1 MFKHQKLKDHS
12 CRVLRIPKINEFLSN
27 IFVFGSLFV
36 FLMAFTSM
44 IRAQQAGSPS
54 LDHTGYPRP
63 EVYVGTSYGKAQS
76 QPVPVPA
83 LNPALTADPGP
94 ADIMVFQGNVNTI
107 SAAENQVRARFP
119 NCAALYSSDF
129 QAGKFFV
136 LAPKNDLIPISAFL
150 QSLQLVPINQVMAE
164 QYDSRIAGGTII
176 PVSGK
181 DPSMRS
187 ALPTVVDTN
196 PIQRIYVPNRR
207 KIQEIEAILV
217 PLFGP
222 RLQKIPSPNNPN
234 GSANTNHF
242 WRFTKRIRTGE
253 PAAYCNFDL
262 NAATGRI
269 TIQGDPRLCVQLDQ
283 LLRFIDSDSP
293 VSGNVRR
300 YIPLRQTDP
309 LKIQEILTRSFSGNP
324 VSLPFGRNENS
335 SAIQQAAYRS
345 GEKGMPIVRGNSVPS
360 ANMVDPSILP
370 VNYQTEGGTGSG
382 LENFS
387 MNSADPNNR
396 GVGVVPNYI
405 PQVLPDLDVV
415 IIDAPENEYRRIE
428 NMIREIED
436 LAKLAEP
443 KIEIYQLKHV
453 NCVMLQGILQQLHRE
468 MFISKQG
475 RVLLYAMQNPNAL
488 LLVGWGQAFTAMK
501 DLINVFDQPIA
512 AGGNMMQVIRL
523 QYASARE
530 ISVQLQTFFPLA
542 TPGTGGMAPRIRI
555 FPDIRTNS
563 LIIHASPNDFQ
574 EIQRLLKD
582 LDVNKAAPRLR
593 VQTFKLKNLLAQDLR
608 QTLMNAILPSVQGT
622 QDNASAK
629 FPILEFLSVD
639 AQSRRLIESGIM
651 TDVNIAADVH
661 NNQLIITAPEDC
673 MDLLAKLVEMLDIA
687 PARAQIKIFRI
698 INGDATQLS
707 QTLRSLLPT
716 GGTALPT
723 LPSAEGEESFVPLRL
738 AIDTRTNC
746 IIAAAA
752 PKDLKIIE
760 ALIISLDRK
769 DTQERKEIVVPLRNV
784 QALAIAKAI
793 DDYLSRKQK
802 LEISSEATSVYQ
814 MFESQVIVIPESI
827 TNSLIISATPKYL
840 EEIRQLVESFDTDPP
855 QVVIQVLIAEV
866 TLGNREEF
874 GVEAGLQ
881 DKVAFDRSLITQINS
896 SSATGIPGYNFIETN
911 SNGTNMYAP
920 DSETVAGQ
928 VLNTLGMG
936 RTSSAVDFGG
946 LVLSASSRSV
956 EVTLRAL
963 QQKNRLR
970 ILSRPQI
977 TAMDNQQAF
986 ILVGKRVPRVQSANM
1001 TNYGVSSSVADAN
1014 VGLILLVTPR
1024 VSKEGRVIMEIGA
1037 EKSSIAGDNEAIPVF
1052 SSDGEVIKSP
1062 SINTIQAMTAVS
1074 AQDGETVMLGGLIT
1088 SSKEKIR
1095 KGIPWLCDIPHVGWL
1110 FRFDQESEE
1119 RKELLIVMTPR
1130 IVRNSEDIE
1139 EIKRVEASKMN
1150 WCLTDAMALNG
1161 NMGLFDALT
1170 GVCPDPGQMKHFHYH
1185 KMDKMDELKRAG
1197 GYCPG
1202 NDYPVKSDDM
1212 QETYEIMDDSG
1223 QSVSEPVPIDHN
1235 HDPFRKTPP
1244 LRMPS
1249 SAESFPVEEIPDS
1262 VKKKKEKVPEIGKEK
1277 GKGTGKEKD
1286 IKKEK
1291 ISTDQSSM
1299 KPDMQK
1305 KTADRRIDPEML
1317 ARNGY
1322 PSFEMSTA
1330 ASSSGEIR
1338 SVNYEEEKKK

>member
-1 MFKHQKLKDHS
+1 MILLFGCWIVFFL
-12 CRVLRIPKINEFLSN
+12 VLIGGIH
-27 IFVFGSLFV
+27 
-36 FLMAFTSM
+36 
-44 IRAQQAGSPS
+44 AQQQGGPASNGMSDPS
-54 LDHTGYPRP
+54 HS
-63 EVYVGTSYGKAQS
+63 EVYRGTSYGRGQS
-76 QPVPVPA
+76 S
-83 LNPALTADPGP
+83 NPASSFSDPGSMDV
-94 ADIMVFQGNVNTI
+94 AVFQGTIHTI
-107 SAAENQVRARFP
+107 STVEDQVRARFP
-119 NCAALYSSDF
+119 QCAALYTTDY

-136 LAPKNDLIPISAFL
+136 LASRSDLIQIGAFL
-150 QSLQLVPINQVMAE
+150 QSLQFIPVNQVMAE

-176 PVSGK
+176 PISGK
-181 DPSMRS
+181 DPAGGTSLLS
-187 ALPTVVDTN
+187 DSN
-196 PIQRIYVPNRR
+196 PIQRIFVPVRR
-207 KIQEIEAILV
+207 KIPEIESILI
-217 PLFGP
+217 PLFES
-222 RLQKIPSPNNPN
+222 RLQKISPDPKNPG
-234 GSANTNHF
+234 GSTNTGTF
-242 WRFTKRIRTGE
+242 WRLSKRLRSGG
-253 PAAYCNFDL
+253 PAIFCNFDL
-262 NAATGRI
+262 NQVSGRI
-269 TIQGDPRLCVQLDQ
+269 TIQGDPQLCMQLDQ

-300 YIPLRQTDP
+300 LIPLRHADP
-309 LKIQEILTRSFSGNP
+309 LKIQEIFTYTYSKSAI
-324 VSLPFGRNENS
+324 SLPFGM
-335 SAIQQAAYRS
+335 RS
-345 GEKGMPIVRGNSVPS
+345 GQNTKIRQAGSPGDENQSSIVRGNSIPVS
-360 ANMVDPSILP
+360 DMVDPSILS
-370 VNYQTEGGTGSG
+370 VNYQTEGSPGSG
-382 LENFS
+382 LENFG
-387 MNSADPNNR
+387 MNNSDPNNR

-428 NMIREIED
+428 KMIREIED

-443 KIEIYQLKHV
+443 KVEIYQLKHV
-453 NCVMLQGILQQLHRE
+453 HCVMLQGILHQLHRE
-468 MFISKQG
+468 MFATKQG

-488 LLVGWGQAFTAMK
+488 LLVGWGQSFTAMK
-501 DLINVFDQPIA
+501 DLINLFDQPIA

-530 ISVQLQTFFPLA
+530 MAVQLQTFFPLSV
-542 TPGTGGMAPRIRI
+542 PGTGGMAPRIRI

-574 EIQRLLKD
+574 EVQRLLKD

-622 QDNASAK
+622 QDNSAAK

-639 AQSRRLIESGIM
+639 AESRRLIESGIM
-651 TDVNIAADVH
+651 TDVNIVADVH

-673 MDLLAKLVEMLDIA
+673 MDLLAKLVEILDIA
-687 PARAQIKIFRI
+687 PAKAQIKIFRI

-716 GGTALPT
+716 GGSSMPT

-746 IIAAAA
+746 IIAVAA

-769 DTQERKEIVVPLRNV
+769 DTMERKEIVVPLRNV

-793 DDYLSRKQK
+793 DDYLGRKQK
-802 LEISSEATSVYQ
+802 LEITSEATSVYQ

-840 EEIRQLVESFDTDPP
+840 EEIRQLVESFDVDPP

-866 TLGNREEF
+866 TLGNHEEF

-881 DKVAFDRSLITQINS
+881 DKVAFDRSLITHVNS
-896 SSATGIPGYNFIETN
+896 STATGIPGYNFIEN
-911 SNGTNMYAP
+911 NVNGSNMYAP
-920 DSETVAGQ
+920 NSETVAGQ
-928 VLNTLGMG
+928 VLNTLGLG
-936 RTSSAVDFGG
+936 RTSSEVDFGG

-963 QQKNRLR
+963 QQKSRLR

-986 ILVGKRVPRVQSANM
+986 ILLGKRVPRVQSANM

-1037 EKSSIAGDNEAIPVF
+1037 EKSSIASDSEAIPVF

-1088 SSKEKIR
+1088 STKDKTR
-1095 KGIPWLCDIPHVGWL
+1095 KGIPWLCDLPHVGWL
-1110 FRFDQESEE
+1110 FRYDRESEE

-1139 EIKRVEASKMN
+1139 EIKRVEASRMN

-1161 NMGLFDALT
+1161 HMGLFDALT
-1170 GVCPDPGQMKHFHYH
+1170 GVCPDPGQMRNFHFH
-1185 KMDKMDELKRAG
+1185 KMDKMDELKRTG
-1197 GYCPG
+1197 GYCP
-1202 NDYPVKSDDM
+1202 DKD
-1212 QETYEIMDDSG
+1212 YEIKSG
-1223 QSVSEPVPIDHN
+1223 DTMSGNEVEIIDHTGRSASPPLSIEN
-1235 HDPFRKTPP
+1235 NRDPFRKTAP

-1249 SAESFPVEEIPDS
+1249 VVESFSVEDLPDS
-1262 VKKKKEKVPEIGKEK
+1262 VQKKKKLESEKKE
-1277 GKGTGKEKD
+1277 
-1286 IKKEK
+1286 KKEK
-1291 ISTDQSSM
+1291 ISTEKTGAYQSDE
-1299 KPDMQK
+1299 KR
-1305 KTADRRIDPEML
+1305 TITERIDPEML

-1322 PSFEMSTA
+1322 PSFEMNRSV
-1330 ASSSGEIR
+1330 SKNGEIR